1 MQGGADPDHA
11 RPQHENVGLQFRHQ
25 ALRKFNVT
33 PSHAAL
39 KVKLIIA
46 VSRRKPPRWMRKIVL
61 ARRLDFG
68 HMDRQYPSLL
78 RKWADHSEEIQ

>member
-1 MQGGADPDHA
+1 
-11 RPQHENVGLQFRHQ
+11 
-25 ALRKFNVT
+25 
-33 PSHAAL
+33 
-39 KVKLIIA
+39 
-46 VSRRKPPRWMRKIVL
+46 MRKIVL